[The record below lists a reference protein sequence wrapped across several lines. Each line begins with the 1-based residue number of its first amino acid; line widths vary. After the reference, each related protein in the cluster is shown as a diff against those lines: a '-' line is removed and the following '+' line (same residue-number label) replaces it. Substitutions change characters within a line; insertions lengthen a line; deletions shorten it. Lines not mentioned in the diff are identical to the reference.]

1 MFAIK
6 RAEPFG
12 TYCNS
17 GYRQATYRKQARI
30 VHAQE
35 AWTFNCLSSAIEYW
49 RYSSYKNKEQK
60 LNIYVKVRTE
70 TLICKLIIL
79 F

>member
-1 MFAIK
+1 MLIETLVTAK
-6 RAEPFG
+6 RPC
-12 TYCNS
+12 TKTSMNS
-17 GYRQATYRKQARI
+17 PRPISVNFHLLALFVRMI
-30 VHAQE
+30 
-35 AWTFNCLSSAIEYW
+35 W
-49 RYSSYKNKEQK
+49 RYSSHKNKSKK